1 MTQAWAGQLEGEDL
15 RVVEGK
21 VGGGDGRGEV
31 MAREAFSGGSDGY
44 SVSVEGGK
52 LVWRKVG
59 GKARLKLM
67 EVDLTPLNFEDAQKD
82 IFDNLLE
89 ANKRLSSKNEEY
101 SKRQEKLVTDL
112 KKSRIMLVDFEKTK
126 NELEDKFYE
135 SFLPI
140 LNSKKEKIVELERR
154 LESGGRV
161 EEKEEESDGYGG
173 DTDVEEEEEERG
185 EKRKIGTGEEG
196 NRSSRIKVQNMDD
209 SLDLLNDDF

>member
-1 MTQAWAGQLEGEDL
+1 
-15 RVVEGK
+15 
-21 VGGGDGRGEV
+21 
-31 MAREAFSGGSDGY
+31 
-44 SVSVEGGK
+44 
-52 LVWRKVG
+52 
-59 GKARLKLM
+59 
-67 EVDLTPLNFEDAQKD
+67 
-82 IFDNLLE
+82 
-89 ANKRLSSKNEEY
+89 
-101 SKRQEKLVTDL
+101 
-112 KKSRIMLVDFEKTK
+112 MLVDFEKTK

-196 NRSSRIKVQNMDD
+196 NHSSRIKVQNMDD